1 MNKANFSHALPKFV
15 LIIDILKNKL
25 AGKNVNGLKLKQEI
39 ACPDILLRCF

>member
-25 AGKNVNGLKLKQEI
+25 AGKNGNGLKLKQEI
-39 ACPDILLRCF
+39 ASPDILLRCF